1 MVASQPPP
9 SLNLATAPLLPFE
22 PLFENST
29 STSGPSPSSPDSGL
43 CQRRARGCQS
53 ARYHPASVP
62 QRLPRGMRKNW
73 GPAAAEMDLESTI
86 NELLR
91 DGVDDKAIGAVQE
104 IFSTSFT
111 VDALMRKMTKDES
124 RRYLGGEKG
133 QVYRAFLR
141 NVDKRFQCRLCREG
155 PNAMSWKHPRDVV
168 RHLRRDHF
176 GLGDSCP
183 NWFVLSTLGSI
194 QRI

>member
-1 MVASQPPP
+1 MVASQPLP
-9 SLNLATAPLLPFE
+9 SLNPATTSLLSFVPPFE
-22 PLFENST
+22 NTT
-29 STSGPSPSSPDSGL
+29 STSGPPPSSPDSGL
-43 CQRRARGCQS
+43 CQRRARGCQN

-62 QRLPRGMRKNW
+62 QHLPRGMRKNW
-73 GPAAAEMDLESTI
+73 GPAAAEMDLESII
-86 NELLR
+86 NELR
-91 DGVDDKAIGAVQE
+91 CEGVDDKEVDTVKE
-104 IFSTSFT
+104 VFSTSFS

-155 PNAMSWKHPRDVV
+155 MNAMSWKHPRDVV

-176 GLGDSCP
+176 GLGDSCQY
-183 NWFVLSTLGSI
+183 WFVLSTLGSI
-194 QRI
+194 